1 MRFLTLRNTRPEL
14 AAIRLIRDGGLTVG
28 ETTLIHLSRL
38 MALQRKLDVTAQNVA
53 NANTTGFRA
62 RDLSFR
68 EYLKPEKGVDET
80 GKRERPLSLT
90 DPRFQFTNASQGA
103 IEQTGNPLDVAIE
116 GAGYLVVQTAQGER
130 YTRNGALTLDG
141 SGRILTL
148 DGEPVLG
155 KSGPLQ
161 ISPNEGE
168 ISISPNG
175 VVSAK
180 QRRID
185 QLRLVS
191 FARTELLQPV
201 GSSLFRSDQPP
212 TELAAGK
219 INLIGGAIEKS
230 NVESTREM
238 SRLSEIAR
246 TYEMVGKLLKSSQDA
261 DDINKLANVPE

>member
-1 MRFLTLRNTRPEL
+1 
-14 AAIRLIRDGGLTVG
+14 
-28 ETTLIHLSRL
+28 
-38 MALQRKLDVTAQNVA
+38 MAWSAPN
-53 NANTTGFRA
+53 
-62 RDLSFR
+62 S
-68 EYLKPEKGVDET
+68 
-80 GKRERPLSLT
+80 
-90 DPRFQFTNASQGA
+90 
-103 IEQTGNPLDVAIE
+103 
-116 GAGYLVVQTAQGER
+116 AGST
-130 YTRNGALTLDG
+130 
-141 SGRILTL
+141 
-148 DGEPVLG
+148 
-155 KSGPLQ
+155 
-161 ISPNEGE
+161 
-168 ISISPNG
+168 
-175 VVSAK
+175 
-180 QRRID
+180 